1 MNIDDIH
8 NFILLLA
15 NKEQTSWMTPAE
27 IDSYIHRAQIDEFN
41 KWAPLYG
48 KDETAT
54 KACDPF
60 KTKFTINGATSPGGL
75 ITLPGYDATNDDDPT
90 VFMHLL
96 GGVIVSYDNTV
107 NPSTGQPYGTK
118 YWPMEFVG
126 DDELADRLNSQLK
139 PVTPSTPVAQT
150 VGQGE
155 IQLWPQQPNGGWL
168 FYLAV
173 PIAPVAYYSQ
183 TGRVLTYQAGQSTQ
197 LQWNEAFITPII
209 ARACKYLGINMDYD
223 RLVQYMTNLN

>member
-1 MNIDDIH
+1 MNIDDIRE
-8 NFILLLA
+8 FILLLA

-27 IDSYIHRAQIDEFN
+27 IDAYLHRASIDEFN

-60 KTKFTINGATSPGGL
+60 KTKFIINGTTAPGGL
-75 ITLPGYDATNDDDPT
+75 ISLPGYDAANDDDPA

-96 GGVIVSYDNTV
+96 GGTIVSYDNTI
-107 NPSTGQPYGTK
+107 NPVTGQPYGSK

-126 DDELADRLNSQLK
+126 DDELPDRLNSQLK
-139 PVTPSTPVAQT
+139 PVTVATPVAQT
-150 VGQGE
+150 VGQGM
-155 IQLWPQQPNGGWL
+155 IQLWPQQANGGWL
-168 FYLAV
+168 MYLAV

-183 TGRVLTYQAGQSTQ
+183 TGRVLTYQPGQSTQ
-197 LQWNEAFITPII
+197 LQWNEAFISSII

-223 RLVQYMTNLN
+223 RLVQYMSNPN